1 MGVPWFEDP
10 GLDYWDAMP
19 MSELKVDEAYLNI
32 TLATDV
38 PRPIYLYQLSDDCE
52 RCPFVRKASN
62 YVSTVLKVNT
72 KSSSI
77 FRLYTEDDDV
87 DYKPVN
93 RTRGLYC
100 EVTPDPPLGEFGCY
114 NLYVQ
119 GGKCE
124 LRTARE
130 PVNIVA
136 PLVFWVAVL
145 LVLFSIVKT
154 SKYYILKRKEKA
166 EEEGEGGGEEPA
178 PVEEESPSPP
188 RRKRVKSLDA
198 FRGIA
203 ITIMIFVNF
212 GAGQYQFLDHAA
224 WNGLNLADLVFP
236 WFLWIMGVTIPI
248 VMSSNL
254 RKNVSRHQ
262 IFLQIIKRSAI
273 LFVFNLM
280 LNTFTYNG
288 NLATIRINGVLQR
301 FATTYLVVAGFAAYF
316 TFQSDSG
323 ENSLLPSF
331 VKDIT
336 LLLPQWFI
344 HSTILC
350 LHGWVTFHLQMP
362 GCPRGYTGPGGYQ
375 DDARYYNCTG
385 GAANYIDLLLV
396 GPQRL
401 WDRGPAREVY
411 HAVSYDPEPLLGTL
425 SSIYQVFLGT
435 VAGNVLLH
443 HKDTESRIKRWLL
456 YASLCFLLTFYLV
469 GVANIPVNKQLWSS
483 SFMFLTSGISF
494 VLLSILYIAID
505 HFNVWDGSP
514 FFYAGMNPT
523 LLYVGHNIAV
533 MFPFIWHISP
543 NNTHFQSMGQN
554 LWTVLLWILIA
565 KWLHYKR
572 YFYSV

>member
-1 MGVPWFEDP
+1 
-10 GLDYWDAMP
+10 
-19 MSELKVDEAYLNI
+19 
-32 TLATDV
+32 
-38 PRPIYLYQLSDDCE
+38 
-52 RCPFVRKASN
+52 
-62 YVSTVLKVNT
+62 
-72 KSSSI
+72 
-77 FRLYTEDDDV
+77 
-87 DYKPVN
+87 
-93 RTRGLYC
+93 
-100 EVTPDPPLGEFGCY
+100 
-114 NLYVQ
+114 
-119 GGKCE
+119 
-124 LRTARE
+124 
-130 PVNIVA
+130 
-136 PLVFWVAVL
+136 
-145 LVLFSIVKT
+145 
-154 SKYYILKRKEKA
+154 
-166 EEEGEGGGEEPA
+166 
-178 PVEEESPSPP
+178 
-188 RRKRVKSLDA
+188 
-198 FRGIA
+198 
-203 ITIMIFVNF
+203 MIFVNF

-362 GCPRGYTGPGGYQ
+362 GCPR
-375 DDARYYNCTG
+375 
-385 GAANYIDLLLV
+385 
-396 GPQRL
+396 
-401 WDRGPAREVY
+401 
-411 HAVSYDPEPLLGTL
+411 
-425 SSIYQVFLGT
+425 
-435 VAGNVLLH
+435 
-443 HKDTESRIKRWLL
+443 
-456 YASLCFLLTFYLV
+456 
-469 GVANIPVNKQLWSS
+469 SS